1 MGRKTWSIS
10 RQPTLKYV
18 ITNYDERI
26 TVIFLYRAVLA
37 LLFTRNGGTAVI
49 HHFQFVISNA
59 ELCIFTIMDTVLI
72 TGGTGLVG
80 RALTKLLTEIGYKV
94 IILSRHMS
102 NGYTDNELVSYA
114 HWDIARQ
121 TIDEAAIQQAD
132 YIVHLAGANVGDKRW
147 TAARK
152 REIVSSRVQSAGL
165 LFDALS
171 KYPNKVKKVIS
182 ASGIGYYGEN
192 KGGTAFTEN
201 DPPFSDFLG
210 NTCVAWESSVLKMRE
225 LQKKV
230 VILRTGIALSLGG
243 GALKEFYKPLQF
255 GFATILGNGEQ
266 YVSWIHLHDLARIYL
281 SAIVNH
287 DLEGIYNAAAP
298 HPVQNKELVMT
309 MAQEAKGRS
318 FLPVYVPS
326 FALKLALGEMSI
338 EVLKSC
344 RVSSVKIQ
352 ETGFVFSYPDIRGAM
367 ENIFQEKDK

>member
-1 MGRKTWSIS
+1 MGRKTWA
-10 RQPTLKYV
+10 
-18 ITNYDERI
+18 
-26 TVIFLYRAVLA
+26 FLYANTKIRNYELRKANCRHLAHQAVLS
-37 LLFTRNGGTAVI
+37 LLFCLNRGTAVI
-49 HHFQFVISNA
+49 HHFQFVISNP

-80 RALTKLLTEIGYKV
+80 RALTKLLTDVGYKV
-94 IILSRHMS
+94 IILSRRD
-102 NGYTDNELVSYA
+102 NGNDTDNGLVSYA

-152 REIVSSRVQSAGL
+152 KEILNSRTQSAGL

-182 ASGIGYYGEN
+182 SSAIGYYGEN
-192 KGGTAFTEN
+192 KSGPAFTEK
-201 DPPFSDFLG
+201 DPPAGDFLG
-210 NTCVAWESSVLKMRE
+210 STCVAWENSVLKMRE

-230 VILRTGIALSLGG
+230 VIIRTGIALSLAG

-266 YVSWIHLHDLARIYL
+266 YISWIHVHDLARIYL

-287 DLEGIYNAAAP
+287 ELEGIYNAAAP

-309 MAQEAKGRS
+309 MAQEAKGKS
-318 FLPVYVPS
+318 FLPVHVPA
-326 FALKLALGEMSI
+326 FALKMALGEMSI

-352 ETGFVFSYPDIRGAM
+352 ETGFVFSYPDVRSAM

>member
-1 MGRKTWSIS
+1 
-10 RQPTLKYV
+10 
-18 ITNYDERI
+18 
-26 TVIFLYRAVLA
+26 
-37 LLFTRNGGTAVI
+37 
-49 HHFQFVISNA
+49 
-59 ELCIFTIMDTVLI
+59 MDTVLI

-80 RALTKLLTEIGYKV
+80 RALTKLLTEVGYKV
-94 IILSRHMS
+94 IILSRH
-102 NGYTDNELVSYA
+102 NIGKDLDNALVSYA
-114 HWDIARQ
+114 HWDITRRV
-121 TIDEAAIQQAD
+121 IDETAIQQAD

-147 TAARK
+147 SAARK
-152 REIVSSRVQSAGL
+152 KEILNSRTQSAEL
-165 LFDALS
+165 LFEALG

-192 KGGTAFTEN
+192 KSGPAFTEN
-201 DPPFSDFLG
+201 DPPFGDFLG
-210 NTCVAWESSVLKMRE
+210 KTCVAWENSILRMQD

-230 VILRTGIALSLGG
+230 VILRTGIALSLEG

-287 DLEGIYNAAAP
+287 ELEGIYNAAAP
-298 HPVQNKELVMT
+298 YPVQNKELVMT
-309 MAQEAKGRS
+309 MAQEAKGKS
-318 FLPVYVPS
+318 FLPAYVPS

-344 RVSSVKIQ
+344 RVSSARIQ
-352 ETGFVFSYPDIRGAM
+352 ETGFVFSFPDIRSAM

>member
-1 MGRKTWSIS
+1 
-10 RQPTLKYV
+10 
-18 ITNYDERI
+18 
-26 TVIFLYRAVLA
+26 
-37 LLFTRNGGTAVI
+37 
-49 HHFQFVISNA
+49 
-59 ELCIFTIMDTVLI
+59 MDTVLI

-80 RALTKLLTEIGYKV
+80 RALTKLLTDVGYKV
-94 IILSRHMS
+94 IIMSRR
-102 NGYTDNELVSYA
+102 NGGSADNGLVSYA
-114 HWDIARQ
+114 QWDIARQ

-152 REIVSSRVQSAGL
+152 KEILNSRTQSAEL
-165 LFDALS
+165 LFKALS

-192 KGGTAFTEN
+192 KSGPAFTES
-201 DPPFSDFLG
+201 DPPESDFLG
-210 NTCVAWESSVLKMRE
+210 TTCVAWENSILKMQD

-243 GALKEFYKPLQF
+243 GAMKEFYKPLQF

-287 DLEGIYNAAAP
+287 NLEGIYNVAAP

-309 MAQEAKGRS
+309 MAQEAKGKS
-318 FLPVYVPS
+318 FIPVHVPS
-326 FALKLALGEMSI
+326 FALKMALGEMSI

-344 RVSSVKIQ
+344 RVSTAKIQ
-352 ETGFVFSYPDIRGAM
+352 ETGFVFSYPDIRAAM

>member
-1 MGRKTWSIS
+1 
-10 RQPTLKYV
+10 
-18 ITNYDERI
+18 
-26 TVIFLYRAVLA
+26 
-37 LLFTRNGGTAVI
+37 
-49 HHFQFVISNA
+49 
-59 ELCIFTIMDTVLI
+59 MDTVLI

-80 RALTKLLTEIGYKV
+80 RTLTKLLTDVGYKV
-94 IILSRHMS
+94 VILSRR
-102 NGYTDNELVSYA
+102 NGGRPDNELVSYA

-152 REIVSSRVQSAGL
+152 KEILNSRTQSAEL
-165 LFDALS
+165 LFEALS

-192 KGGTAFTEN
+192 KSGPAFMEN
-201 DPPFSDFLG
+201 DPPESDFLG
-210 NTCVAWESSVLKMRE
+210 VTCVAWENSILKMRD

-230 VILRTGIALSLGG
+230 VILRTGIALSLAG
-243 GALKEFYKPLQF
+243 GAMKEFYKPLQF

-266 YVSWIHLHDLARIYL
+266 YISWIHIHDLARIYL

-287 DLEGIYNAAAP
+287 GLEGIYNAAAP

-309 MAQEAKGRS
+309 MAQEAKGKS
-318 FLPVYVPS
+318 FIPVHVPA
-326 FALKLALGEMSI
+326 FALKVALGEMSI

-344 RVSSVKIQ
+344 RVSTAKIQ
-352 ETGFVFSYPDIRGAM
+352 ETGFVFSYPDIRAAM

>member
-1 MGRKTWSIS
+1 
-10 RQPTLKYV
+10 
-18 ITNYDERI
+18 
-26 TVIFLYRAVLA
+26 
-37 LLFTRNGGTAVI
+37 
-49 HHFQFVISNA
+49 
-59 ELCIFTIMDTVLI
+59 MDTVLI

-94 IILSRHMS
+94 IILTRRSGHGS
-102 NGYTDNELVSYA
+102 DNELISYA
-114 HWDIARQ
+114 HWDIAKQ

-132 YIVHLAGANVGDKRW
+132 YIVHLAGANVGDSRW

-152 REIVSSRVQSAGL
+152 KEILNSRTQSAAL
-165 LFDALS
+165 LYKALE

-182 ASGIGYYGEN
+182 ASGAGYYGED
-192 KGGTAFTEN
+192 KGGVAFVEK
-201 DPPFSDFLG
+201 DPPATDFLG
-210 NTCVAWESSVLKMRE
+210 NTCVAWEQAILKMRD
-225 LQKKV
+225 LKKKV
-230 VILRTGIALSLGG
+230 VIFRTGIALSLAG

-309 MAQEAKGRS
+309 MAQEAKGKS
-318 FLPVYVPS
+318 FIPVHVPS
-326 FALKLALGEMSI
+326 FALKLALGEMSV

-344 RVSSVKIQ
+344 RLSVGKLQ
-352 ETGFVFSYPDIRGAM
+352 ETGFVFSYPDIRSAM
-367 ENIFQEKDK
+367 EKIFQEKEQ

>member
-1 MGRKTWSIS
+1 
-10 RQPTLKYV
+10 
-18 ITNYDERI
+18 
-26 TVIFLYRAVLA
+26 
-37 LLFTRNGGTAVI
+37 
-49 HHFQFVISNA
+49 
-59 ELCIFTIMDTVLI
+59 MDTVLI

-80 RALTKLLTEIGYKV
+80 RALTKLLTDIGYKV

-114 HWDIARQ
+114 HWDVARQ

-152 REIVSSRVQSAGL
+152 REIVNSRVQSAGL

-192 KGGTAFTEN
+192 KSGTAFTET
-201 DPPFSDFLG
+201 DPPFGDFLG
-210 NTCVAWESSVLKMRE
+210 NTCVAWENSVLKMRE

-230 VILRTGIALSLGG
+230 VILRTGIALSLAG

-281 SAIVNH
+281 STIVNH

-318 FLPVYVPS
+318 FLPVYVPT

-344 RVSSVKIQ
+344 RASSVKIQ
-352 ETGFVFSYPDIRGAM
+352 ETGFVFSYPDIRSAM